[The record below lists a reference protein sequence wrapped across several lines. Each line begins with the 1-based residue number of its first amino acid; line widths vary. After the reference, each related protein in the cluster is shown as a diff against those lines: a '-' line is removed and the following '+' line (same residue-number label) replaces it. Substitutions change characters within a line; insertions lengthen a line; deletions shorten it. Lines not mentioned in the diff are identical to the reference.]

1 MVNPGIVVILS
12 LRIAGAMTPTSLC
25 VTVSK
30 KTWFLPS
37 VIDSSIAQWMEKN
50 EVRHKKFKK
59 VKEMERKG
67 IERRKE
73 E

>member
-1 MVNPGIVVILS
+1 
-12 LRIAGAMTPTSLC
+12 MTPTSLC

>member
-1 MVNPGIVVILS
+1 
-12 LRIAGAMTPTSLC
+12 MTPTSLC

-59 VKEMERKG
+59 VKEMEGKG
-67 IERRKE
+67 IDVYKRQLMACVPLICYIRG
-73 E
+73 